1 MPRSQ
6 TAQIIDGLIRD
17 FVHPTLKPVGF
28 RRQGRTWN
36 RAVNDVV
43 HVMNVQG
50 SDSNY
55 GDTGKFTINM
65 GVYVPSAHRYL
76 WGFPQ
81 KQFVTEPL
89 CMIRQR
95 PAQLAYGRDH
105 WWSFDSTTDL
115 AQLGDDVRSAIVR
128 HALPFLAPLDSIAAV
143 LAHCAGHWPARGVDQ
158 AVCSF
163 LVGDTLAAV
172 DALVQAIR
180 RDVEHGFREDLARA
194 RRDYV
199 LNIAAR
205 LGPDIKAAVVER
217 VTSPG

>member
-1 MPRSQ
+1 MPRTQ

-17 FVHPTLKPVGF
+17 FIHPTLKPAGF

-43 HVMNVQG
+43 HVINVQG
-50 SDSNY
+50 SGSNY
-55 GDTGKFTINM
+55 GDVGQFTINM
-65 GVYVPSAHRYL
+65 GVYVPSAHQYL
-76 WGFPQ
+76 WNFPQ
-81 KQFVTEPL
+81 KQFVTESL
-89 CMIRQR
+89 CIIRQR

-115 AQLGDDVRSAIVR
+115 AQLGNDVRSVIVT
-128 HALPFLAPLDSIAAV
+128 HALPFLAPLDSITAV
-143 LAHCAGHWPARGVDQ
+143 LAGFADRWPARGVDH

-163 LVGDTLAAV
+163 LVGDTAAAV
-172 DALVQAIR
+172 DALVGAIR
-180 RDVEHGFREDLARA
+180 RDVEHGFREDLAKA

-205 LGPDIKAAVVER
+205 LGPEIKAAVVEQ